1 MITVKE
7 YADSRNKSVQAVYKQ
22 LHREKNITRLEGHL
36 LKQNRMTYLDEE
48 AIKILD
54 ESQNVSIVLNVRD
67 NEINSGD
74 ELSEYKNRVESLI
87 ESNNQLRDQQD
98 FLKNKIIN
106 LQDELKVKTEQMT
119 SLLLE
124 NKEKTLLLE
133 QKKDQ
138 AEEINQLKE
147 QLDQEKKE
155 QLNEIEKLK
164 NELEK
169 EKNKGFFAR
178 LFGK

>member
-22 LHREKNITRLEGHL
+22 LRREKNKRRLEGHL
-36 LKQNRMTYLDEE
+36 IKKNRMTYLDEE

-54 ESQNVSIVLNVRD
+54 EGQNVSIILVD
-67 NEINSGD
+67 QETKNEEKD
-74 ELSEYKNRVESLI
+74 ELSEYKDRVANLI
-87 ESNNQLRDQQD
+87 ETNNKLRDQQD
-98 FLKNKIIN
+98 LLKNKIIN

-124 NKEKTLLLE
+124 NQEKTLLLE
-133 QKKDQ
+133 HNKDQ
-138 AEEINQLKE
+138 TEEVNRLKRE
-147 QLDQEKKE
+147 LDREKKE
-155 QLNEIEKLK
+155 QSEEIKKLK
-164 NELEK
+164 SELEK
-169 EKNKGFFAR
+169 EKSKGFFAR

>member
-22 LHREKNITRLEGHL
+22 LHREKNRTRLEGHL

-48 AIKILD
+48 AINILD
-54 ESQNVSIVLNVRD
+54 ESQYVSIVLNVRD
-67 NEINSGD
+67 IEINSRD

-98 FLKNKIIN
+98 FIINIIIN
-106 LQDELKVKTEQMT
+106 LQDELNVITEELT

-124 NKEKTLLLE
+124 INEKTFLLE

-138 AEEINQLKE
+138 TEEINQLKE
-147 QLDQEKKE
+147 QLDREKSS
-155 QLNEIEKLK
+155 
-164 NELEK
+164 
-169 EKNKGFFAR
+169 
-178 LFGK
+178 

>member
-7 YADSRNKSVQAVYKQ
+7 YADRRNKSVQAVYKQ
-22 LHREKNITRLEGHL
+22 LRREKNKRRLEGHL
-36 LKQNRMTYLDEE
+36 IKQNRMTYLDEE

-54 ESQNVSIVLNVRD
+54 EGQNVSIILVD
-67 NEINSGD
+67 QETKNEEKD
-74 ELSEYKNRVESLI
+74 ELSEYKDRVANLI
-87 ESNNQLRDQQD
+87 ETNNQLRDQQD

-124 NKEKTLLLE
+124 NNEKTFLLE
-133 QKKDQ
+133 QKKDH
-138 AEEINQLKE
+138 AE
-147 QLDQEKKE
+147 QLDREKKE